1 MTDQDLRVGVI
12 GVGMMGADH
21 AERLVHRTSGA
32 RLVAVSDPDTAR
44 AGALAARFDG
54 VRAIGDPLGPGRRRR
69 GGCRRHR
76 LAGVRPRG
84 AGARLPRGRQARPVR
99 EAAHDGRA
107 SPRCACVRAER
118 SGGRPLVQLGFMRRF
133 DPEYARLK
141 AVLDSGR
148 LGRTLLLHNTHRN
161 KDVPDSFRSEMI
173 VRDSL
178 VHEVDVAR
186 FVFGEEITEITVL
199 SPAPSGHAAEGVIDP
214 QVSYFRMA
222 GGAIVTNEVFVRN
235 QVGYE
240 VRCEAVCEAGSVIAG
255 RPWGD
260 LYTTA
265 AGDADG
271 TWGGGVPADFRVRFE
286 RAYDLELQAW
296 VDATRRGE
304 VVGPTAWDGY
314 AATVV
319 CEAGMAS
326 LASGDPSRS
335 TSSTRR
341 PWHEDRARPVHVPRG
356 DDPARRC
363 RASSPTSAT
372 SGSSCRPARTSP
384 RSSPTR
390 ASTTRASRSSARPC
404 KGAGV
409 GVSSVLPLY
418 RWAGP
423 DEDARQAAVRYWKR
437 AIQVASLLGVDT
449 MNSEF
454 NGNPREADVC
464 EAQFWRSMEELLPGL
479 REGGDPARPR
489 AAPRRLRGGRQAGPR
504 PHPGDQ
510 LRQRLVPL
518 LHAAHLP
525 PGQRRRR
532 HPRQGRAR

>member
-1 MTDQDLRVGVI
+1 MTDQLLRVGII

-21 AERLVHRTSGA
+21 AERVAHRTSGA

-54 VRAIGDPLGPGRRRR
+54 VRVVGDPL
-69 GGCRRHR
+69 H
-76 LAGVRPRG
+76 LVADDGVD
-84 AGARLPRGRQARPVR
+84 AVVI
-99 EAAHDGRA
+99 A
-107 SPRCACVRAER
+107 SPGFVHEEQVLACLEAGKHVLCEKPLTMDSESSLRVLRAER
-118 SGGRPLVQLGFMRRF
+118 AGGRPLVQLGFMRRF
-133 DPEYARLK
+133 DPEYVRLK
-141 AVLDSGR
+141 SVLDSGR

-199 SPAPSGHAAEGVIDP
+199 SPAPSGYAAEGVVDP

-260 LYTTA
+260 LYTTS
-265 AGDADG
+265 AGSADG
-271 TWGGGVPADFRVRFE
+271 TWGGAVPADFRVRFE

-296 VDATRRGE
+296 ADAARRGV

-326 LASGDPSRS
+326 LASGS
-335 TSSTRR
+335 
-341 PWHEDRARPVHVPRG
+341 PVPV
-356 DDPARRC
+356 
-363 RASSPTSAT
+363 
-372 SGSSCRPARTSP
+372 
-384 RSSPTR
+384 
-390 ASTTRASRSSARPC
+390 
-404 KGAGV
+404 
-409 GVSSVLPLY
+409 VL
-418 RWAGP
+418 
-423 DEDARQAAVRYWKR
+423 
-437 AIQVASLLGVDT
+437 VDKET
-449 MNSEF
+449 LE
-454 NGNPREADVC
+454 
-464 EAQFWRSMEELLPGL
+464 
-479 REGGDPARPR
+479 
-489 AAPRRLRGGRQAGPR
+489 
-504 PHPGDQ
+504 
-510 LRQRLVPL
+510 
-518 LHAAHLP
+518 
-525 PGQRRRR
+525 
-532 HPRQGRAR
+532 